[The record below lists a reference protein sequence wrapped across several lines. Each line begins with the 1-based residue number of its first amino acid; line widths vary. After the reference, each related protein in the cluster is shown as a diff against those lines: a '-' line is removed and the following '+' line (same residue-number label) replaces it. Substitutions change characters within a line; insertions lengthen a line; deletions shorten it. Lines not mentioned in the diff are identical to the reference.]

1 MNLKEIMEGP
11 GNALTKYELGQMRR
25 NELPSILRDQVR
37 NGVGSDG
44 VPGSKGLM
52 LILTP
57 EIALAIAQDL
67 DLAIAKSPGL
77 SYGS

>member
-11 GNALTKYELGQMRR
+11 GNALTQYELGQMRR

-37 NGVGSDG
+37 NGV
-44 VPGSKGLM
+44 PGSKGLM

-57 EIALAIAQDL
+57 EIALAIAQDI